1 MDRLIINELLNN
13 PKDYQF
19 LVENSYLIK
28 TLNRNPYNYKVYKK
42 LVNDAKTLNRYQQIN
57 AVIDK
62 ISFVNELLN
71 SVK

>member
-13 PKDYQF
+13 PKDYRF
-19 LVENSYLIK
+19 LLENSYLIK
-28 TLNRNPYNYKVYKK
+28 LLNRNPYNYKIYKRI
-42 LVNDAKTLNRYQQIN
+42 VSDAKALSRYNQVN
-57 AVIDK
+57 NVIDK